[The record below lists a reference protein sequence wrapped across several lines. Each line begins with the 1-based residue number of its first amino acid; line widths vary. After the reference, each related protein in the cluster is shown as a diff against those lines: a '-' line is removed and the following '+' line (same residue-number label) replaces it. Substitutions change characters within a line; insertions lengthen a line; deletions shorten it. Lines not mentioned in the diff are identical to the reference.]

1 MEVKGSRQG
10 GFVKLQKAYH
20 SRERHLRSRAG
31 EKDRFSEYL
40 SGQACLTVA
49 LMNNTSAPRAGAKNR
64 SGVIRESLCFLQSG
78 IY

>member
-1 MEVKGSRQG
+1 MFKSQGSLTRTGMFKSQSWRVLG
-10 GFVKLQKAYH
+10 LLLMG
-20 SRERHLRSRAG
+20 AG
-31 EKDRFSEYL
+31 WL
-40 SGQACLTVA
+40 GQAWLTVA